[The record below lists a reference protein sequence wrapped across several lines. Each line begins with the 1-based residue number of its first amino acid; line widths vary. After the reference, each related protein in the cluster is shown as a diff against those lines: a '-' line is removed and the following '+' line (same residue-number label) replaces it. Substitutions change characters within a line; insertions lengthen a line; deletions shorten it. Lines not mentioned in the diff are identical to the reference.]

1 MSTSRKIAV
10 AACALVVTAT
20 VSGSAAQVS
29 INLPSPGSLGLPL
42 GMKTVCADF
51 PDAIGLYEGNNVAM
65 LGVPVGSISGIEQ
78 RERSVRVTMKVDS
91 GLDLPADV
99 GAVTVASSI
108 VTDRRVEFSRPYVSG
123 PKFDVDECITKT
135 RTPKGISDV
144 LDGINRTAAEVLG
157 GDSESD
163 AEEGQRQLAAFVENI
178 DRLVDGTGN
187 QANLALAAVSKI
199 IGDPA
204 AKDATAR
211 RMIDSTAE
219 LSNMFITSW
228 PDFENVLSRLS
239 SVARLIQ
246 GSTNGLGMAVDYAN
260 DFLPVIVRNIGKY
273 DKQLYGLADALVPF
287 SHELLKR
294 VDNIGEFFA
303 YLPVAIGKVPG
314 LVDPI
319 LHALLFTY
327 KSPRFEVSSGGQKV
341 QMNMADLLVA
351 AQGGRR

>member
-1 MSTSRKIAV
+1 MAV
-10 AACALVVTAT
+10 AACALAVTAT
-20 VSGSAAQVS
+20 VSGSASQIP
-29 INLPSPGSLGLPL
+29 INLPSPGSLGLPF
-42 GMKTVCADF
+42 GTKTVCADF

-65 LGVPVGSISGIEQ
+65 LGIPVGSISKIEQ
-78 RERSVRVTMKVDS
+78 RERGVRVTMKVDS

-108 VTDRRVEFSRPYVSG
+108 VTDRRVEFTRPFVSG
-123 PKFDVDECITKT
+123 PKFDLDACITKT

-144 LDGINRTAAEVLG
+144 LDGINRTAAEALG
-157 GDSESD
+157 GDSGAE
-163 AEEGQRQLAAFVENI
+163 AEEGKRQLAAFVENMNRLI
-178 DRLVDGTGN
+178 DGSGN
-187 QANLALAAVSKI
+187 QANLTLAAVSKI

-219 LSNMFITSW
+219 LTNMFITNW
-228 PDFENVLSRLS
+228 PDFEKALSRLS
-239 SVARLIQ
+239 SVSKLIQ
-246 GSTNGLGMAVDYAN
+246 GSTNGLGRAVEYAN

-273 DKQLYGLADALVPF
+273 DQQLYGLADALVPF
-287 SHELLKR
+287 THELLKR
-294 VDNIGEFFA
+294 VDDIGEFFA

-327 KSPRFEVSSGGQKV
+327 KSPRFEVSSGGRKV
-341 QMNMADLLVA
+341 HLNMADLLVA
-351 AQGGRR
+351 AQGGGR